1 MSWKMLNDELI
12 SLLEQALTLQS
23 RRHEV
28 IAGNVANL
36 DTPHYTRKDLD
47 FHKVLNDCLAEAP
60 KVQVATTHAAH
71 LRGSGM
77 LAGIIQ
83 DMGREVDLDQ
93 EMAALAQNYLS
104 YQASV
109 QMLNKKLEY
118 LRTAIEGDRR

>member
-1 MSWKMLNDELI
+1 MSWKMLNDDLI

-47 FHKVLNDCLAEAP
+47 FQRVLKDCLAGAP

-71 LRGSGM
+71 LYGSGM
-77 LAGIIQ
+77 LAGTIQ
-83 DMGREVDLDQ
+83 ETNREVDLDQ
-93 EMAALAQNYLS
+93 EMAALAQNHIS
-104 YQASV
+104 YQATV

>member
-12 SLLEQALTLQS
+12 SLLAQALILQS

-47 FHKVLNDCLAEAP
+47 FHRILDDCLAGAP

-83 DMGREVDLDQ
+83 DTGREVDLDQ
-93 EMAALAQNYLS
+93 EMAILAQNHLS

-118 LRTAIEGDRR
+118 LKIVIEGDRR